1 MYFQR
6 TDSLQETSLFPCHV
20 QEHMPNL
27 LLVRNLPFN
36 EGATCTMIQL
46 IAKEVI
52 FLLNGAYAQEDRVYA
67 HQTIDTKSSHY
78 RNDSDFFDHVLDN
91 HSRLVRRDGGV
102 PSSCWNDLIKIVVDN
117 AKLDATPGGKD
128 EANIDEDEF

>member
-6 TDSLQETSLFPCHV
+6 TDSLQEISLFPRHV
-20 QEHMPNL
+20 QEHIPNM
-27 LLVRNLPFN
+27 LVVQNVPFN

-67 HQTIDTKSSHY
+67 HQAIDTKSIEIK
-78 RNDSDFFDHVLDN
+78 DSDFFDHVLDN

>member
-1 MYFQR
+1 
-6 TDSLQETSLFPCHV
+6 
-20 QEHMPNL
+20 MPNL

-67 HQTIDTKSSHY
+67 HQAIDTKSIEIK
-78 RNDSDFFDHVLDN
+78 DSDFFDHVLDN

-117 AKLDATPGGKD
+117 AKSDATPGGKD